1 MKYRKYY
8 NSSSF
13 SEQPIQLP
21 TLFPLSPSLW
31 SIEFPARLQNSN
43 ELQKLY
49 IIKEII
55 VMLNMHLFAL
65 ICLICCRERDEPF
78 EKVFPPQHTP
88 YTPLFFLFFLTES
101 SLQNVNCTW
110 SRRKPPWVQFDLV
123 GPHYLSAQLSLS
135 LAAWL
140 WNWRRAARNR
150 TAVGQQH
157 L

>member
-21 TLFPLSPSLW
+21 PLFPLFLSLL
-31 SIEFPARLQNSN
+31 SIEFLAKLQNSN

-65 ICLICCRERDEPF
+65 ICLI
-78 EKVFPPQHTP
+78 
-88 YTPLFFLFFLTES
+88 
-101 SLQNVNCTW
+101 
-110 SRRKPPWVQFDLV
+110 
-123 GPHYLSAQLSLS
+123 
-135 LAAWL
+135 
-140 WNWRRAARNR
+140 
-150 TAVGQQH
+150 
-157 L
+157 